1 MKFTILITMLLG
13 SHVNRIT
20 HILHSSHG
28 LNLSRGHV
36 IVDSIQV
43 AKCEAADCG
52 VELRA
57 AQIFVGGP
65 RQRVITMTPEDS
77 QALYEFTQ
85 ENHFKVFAHSAYV
98 APPWGGDPDAARFI
112 RKELKVCESAGIA
125 GLIVHLPKA
134 PIETVIKYIPRLL
147 NPEVGS
153 KVRIYFETPAVRPEE
168 SYYETPE
175 KLAALFDALRAF
187 DADQSLFGL
196 CVDTAHLWTC
206 GVDISSRESA
216 EDWLQRLEKLIPPS
230 ITIIHANDSQR
241 PLGVGPDMHAG
252 LADGKIWSN
261 YALHMKASGIAAFIT
276 YADKHKLPFILE
288 RNSKEKLLNDYHI
301 IEKLE
306 PSVRIKA
313 YKKCPI
319 IGKSVDIFA
328 GNSSKMAANFP
339 LRTLFDHI
347 LDRKTQER
355 VRFFITAV
363 GKRAAAS
370 LHTTPDLL
378 AEKVISIMEKSQLS
392 DVEVL
397 QRLFDLFK
405 KVGEPSAN
413 SPANSP
419 ANLPANLPANS
430 PPSIHT
436 KIKENRKKSR
446 VSDIEVEL
454 ELVKASKAVNADNAA
469 NTDNAANADNAAI
482 ADNAAN
488 ISYLDIGCS
497 EGNITSA
504 IAEYLHL
511 TPQQAFACDIMPL
524 KIANDSF
531 TFAQSSAT
539 ALPYDS
545 DSFDFITMF
554 MSAHHFTDIDAMIS
568 EVYRVARN
576 GAFLL
581 MREHCLPADKDSSAA
596 YYDISHAIYACTAI
610 ARPLPVE
617 NTPEEFM
624 ADYHRPGGFAQ
635 YRNLEQ
641 WTKILESHGFIP
653 VMEPHGPVG
662 HAAGH
667 ALGLAGPGRGNRMAQ
682 RGPGRE
688 ESLLALAGPGR
699 GNRDSSRPGP
709 ARPAARANIDSSR
722 PGPARAAYVY
732 DTMFD
737 AIYMLFCV
745 EKKEKDILD
754 EIIEDFTA
762 ASGVKSECGCDA

>member
-65 RQRVITMTPEDS
+65 RQRIITMTPEDS
-77 QALYEFTQ
+77 QALYKFTQ

-98 APPWGGDPDAARFI
+98 AAPWGGDPDAARFI

-168 SYYETPE
+168 SYFETPE

-319 IGKSVDIFA
+319 IGKSVDKIASKSVDKIASKSVDKIASKSVDKIASKSVNIFA

-339 LRTLFDHI
+339 PRTLFDHI

-405 KVGEPSAN
+405 KVGEP
-413 SPANSP
+413 PANSP
-419 ANLPANLPANS
+419 ANLSANLQANL

-454 ELVKASKAVNADNAA
+454 ELVKASKADNA
-469 NTDNAANADNAAI
+469 NI
-482 ADNAAN
+482 

-511 TPQQAFACDIMPL
+511 TPQQANACDIMPL

-581 MREHCLPADKDSSAA
+581 MREHCLPADKGSSVA

-641 WTKILESHGFIP
+641 WTKILEKHGFIP
-653 VMEPHGPVG
+653 VIEPHGP
-662 HAAGH
+662 AA
-667 ALGLAGPGRGNRMAQ
+667 ALAGPGRGNRMAQ
-682 RGPGRE
+682 RGLGHDNRAVE
-688 ESLLALAGPGR
+688 LAGPGR

-722 PGPARAAYVY
+722 PGPARAGYVY

-737 AIYMLFCV
+737 AIYMLFRV

-762 ASGVKSECGCDA
+762 ASDVKSECGCDA